1 MKEEILRISK
11 DPFSVF
17 ISPMYSVGKVMSSSL
32 KNMDFAVRPVDSVPN
47 LPEIRQVKFLEK
59 ISILRKIKYRLS
71 G

>member
-11 DPFSVF
+11 DPVSVF
-17 ISPMYSVGKVMSSSL
+17 MSPMYLVGKVMSSSL

-47 LPEIRQVKFLEK
+47 LPERQAKFLEK

>member
-32 KNMDFAVRPVDSVPN
+32 KNMDFTVRPVDSVPN
-47 LPEIRQVKFLEK
+47 LPERQVKFLEK